1 MHNKHDKY
9 HISVKWNYNTVLYSK
24 RWISL
29 ISGLI
34 LPSILTGKTML
45 DFVVEI
51 IEKNKIKGI
60 SVQIA

>member
-1 MHNKHDKY
+1 MT
-9 HISVKWNYNTVLYSK
+9 NTMSASSEITTLFYTLK

-34 LPSILTGKTML
+34 LPSILTGKTIL

-51 IEKNKIKGI
+51 IEKNRTKGI